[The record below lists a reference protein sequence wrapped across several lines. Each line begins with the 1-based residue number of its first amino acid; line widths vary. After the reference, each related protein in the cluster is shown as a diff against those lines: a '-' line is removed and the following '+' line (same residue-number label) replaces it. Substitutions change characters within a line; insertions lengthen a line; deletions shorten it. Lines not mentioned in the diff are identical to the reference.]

1 MNDRMT
7 NEERLV
13 QHADDAY
20 EAIRALNHGT
30 YRTIPA
36 PLAYSLL
43 GNLRSL
49 GVALSQLADQ
59 IGAGLRSS
67 LTKHDVYDDNRD
79 PAASVEMASEALKN
93 AADHANDMAWRFGRA
108 QEAIAWQGYHLPDE
122 DYDDEEGQ

>member
-1 MNDRMT
+1 MNDQS
-7 NEERLV
+7 LIK
-13 QHADDAY
+13 HAADAY

-59 IGAGLRSS
+59 IDAGLRSS
-67 LTKHDVYDDNRD
+67 LTTHDVYDDNRD
-79 PAASVEMASEALKN
+79 PAASVELADEALNK
-93 AADHANDMAWRFGRA
+93 AADHANDMAWLFGRA
-108 QEAIAWQGYHLPDE
+108 QEAIAWQGYRTDN
-122 DYDDEEGQ
+122 DDDEEGQR